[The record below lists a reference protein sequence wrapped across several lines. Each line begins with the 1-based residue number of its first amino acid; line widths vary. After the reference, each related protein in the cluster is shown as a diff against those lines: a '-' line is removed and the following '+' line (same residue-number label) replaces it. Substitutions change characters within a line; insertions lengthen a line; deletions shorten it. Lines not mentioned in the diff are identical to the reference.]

1 MSNEIKI
8 IVCEV
13 GKLAREDVI
22 ENKLEKMQEKVQGYI
37 ECFDLDEKT
46 TIVCNDEGKI
56 NGLPLNRAIRD
67 EDGKIQEVIAGDFFI
82 AGFDY
87 KSGKVK
93 SLDENQKKDLLE
105 KFYFPEEILLIN
117 GEVFAS
123 KYEPKTNQNKDKI
136 R

>member
-13 GKLAREDVI
+13 GKLAREDGI

-37 ECFDLDEKT
+37 EFFDLDEKT

-87 KSGKVK
+87 KSGKMK
-93 SLDENQKKDLLE
+93 SLDENQIKDLLE
-105 KFYFPEEILLIN
+105 KFNFPEEILLIN

-123 KYEPKTNQNKDKI
+123 KYEPKTNENKDKI